1 MYQKLDPTRATFQLS
16 RLLSDRD
23 ADTERQVNRALK
35 HIALCTGADRIYLCA
50 WKPVEA
56 TIRTVAQWHIEQL
69 DPMPSRPV
77 RLEGFSLLDE
87 YFTQNRGLFLMQK
100 EAVFFNHQL
109 IGVCCLES
117 RDSINRLSVDEQRFI
132 QNATHMLAPF
142 LHILKLPADEEDTHG
157 DMDIQEISRLSTAD
171 AVKAGPGAGA
181 PAVLIV
187 EDNKINQLTI
197 LKMLER
203 CGVAVHTADDGLKCI
218 SACQKQKYELILMD
232 LSMPH
237 MDGFDTT
244 REILT
249 SCPNN
254 RNTPIVAVTAHTGE
268 EMQNRSLKVGMVEF
282 VPKPLRTQRIREL
295 VDRYVRQAV

>member
-1 MYQKLDPTRATFQLS
+1 VYQKLDPTRAIFQLS
-16 RLLSDRD
+16 RLLSDGG
-23 ADTERQVNRALK
+23 ADSGRLVNRALK
-35 HIALCTGADRIYLCA
+35 HIALCTGADRIFLSA
-50 WKPVEA
+50 WTEA
-56 TIRTVAQWHIEQL
+56 TATLRTVAQWHIEQL

-77 RLEGFSLLDE
+77 RLEGFSLLDA

-100 EAVFFNHQL
+100 EPVFHNHQL

-117 RDSINRLSVDEQRFI
+117 RDSINRLSVDEQNFI
-132 QNATHMLAPF
+132 RHATHMLAPF
-142 LHILKLPADEEDTHG
+142 LQVLELPAEEDDAND
-157 DMDIQEISRLSTAD
+157 DMNLQEISQLSRCEMGGAQPDAD
-171 AVKAGPGAGA
+171 TPL
-181 PAVLIV
+181 VLIV

-218 SACQKQKYELILMD
+218 SACQKQKYALILMD

-249 SCPNN
+249 SCPFN
-254 RNTPIVAVTAHTGE
+254 RETPIVAVTAHTGE
-268 EMQNRSLKVGMVEF
+268 EMQKRSLKVGMAEF
-282 VPKPLRTQRIREL
+282 IPKPLRTQRIREL
-295 VDRYVRQAV
+295 VGKYIHQTV